1 MGSRGDVIGL
11 SPRAAGGYWS
21 RDFTLMPPPMRACLV
36 LPALALLVLPSRA
49 AVAQSSARDS
59 VVATVQRV
67 FDLMRARDTVGMREL
82 FDSTAHLIGTRDSA
96 STTRARTVSQFL
108 ASVASTPAD
117 RASDERMFDPDVR
130 IDGPVSQL
138 WTYYTFRSGTTFS
151 HCGTDA
157 VSLTRS
163 GGVWKIVSFS
173 WTVRTSNCTHVQ

>member
-1 MGSRGDVIGL
+1 
-11 SPRAAGGYWS
+11 
-21 RDFTLMPPPMRACLV
+21 MRAHF
-36 LPALALLVLPSRA
+36 ALAALLLLA
-49 AVAQSSARDS
+49 APTRGVVAQSSTRDS

-82 FDSTAHLIGTRDSA
+82 FDSTAHLIGARDTASA
-96 STTRARTVSQFL
+96 GRARTVSQFV

-117 RASDERMFDPDVR
+117 QTSDERMFDPEVR
-130 IDGPVSQL
+130 IDGPVAQL

-157 VSLTRS
+157 VSLSRS

-173 WTVRTSNCTHVQ
+173 WTVRRSNCTHVP